1 PQPRVRPGLRR
12 GRAGAGG
19 AAGGRGQAA
28 GRRRLPLGGELRRAL
43 RAPGARAAAE
53 GAAGGDRGTR
63 PARGRARRVRAL
75 LPAAEAGGQ
84 RRGARP
90 DDPGAQVMLDAN
102 QVFPNRVAGV
112 IRSQDAGAAYHACL
126 AAVRGGVGTVEVTT
140 GVPDWAEVV
149 RRLVAEAGPTPV
161 GVGTVVEPA
170 MVAAAAA
177 AGAGFV
183 VTPYLVPEVA
193 AAAREHDL
201 FLVMGALTPTL
212 FPPDALEAGDWARIE
227 GLARRAV
234 AALAAVT

>member
-1 PQPRVRPGLRR
+1 
-12 GRAGAGG
+12 
-19 AAGGRGQAA
+19 
-28 GRRRLPLGGELRRAL
+28 
-43 RAPGARAAAE
+43 
-53 GAAGGDRGTR
+53 
-63 PARGRARRVRAL
+63 
-75 LPAAEAGGQ
+75 
-84 RRGARP
+84 
-90 DDPGAQVMLDAN
+90 MLDAN

-201 FLVMGALTPTL
+201 FLVMGALTPTEIQQALQVHGAQVVKVFPVAALGGPSYIRWIGGPMPGLPLWVSGGVEIEQVAEYLRLGVKAVGLTTAL